1 MKKKVR
7 IPINRILLPIFIL
20 GLFTLVFLKLIEN
33 RSIDKLV
40 EKNIHLLAELDLHN
54 KLHGIEVE
62 SKRVDNELRILVAS
76 KEMRPADEDILQQVG
91 AIGAALDTL
100 NLYSPGPDA
109 SLASDLIR
117 LFIAKTDFQKQIIQA
132 NNQSAKAEAEKLLN
146 SPSNRLLK
154 DSIGMVALLF
164 NQDHKLAST
173 VITASIR
180 ESGREIHFRSIIL
193 VITAFI
199 VCLLVCYFLLAKKKQ
214 SENSE
219 KRVKAAAS
227 VKENFLA
234 NMSHEIRT
242 PLNAILGFTH
252 ILQKSNLD
260 AEQQKHIQ
268 VIHSSGNNL
277 LSIVNEILD
286 LSKIEAGMM
295 RIEQTPFR
303 PAEVMANVEEMLRQK
318 ADEKKLRLIV
328 NVDSEIPDTV
338 SGDAVRLTQV
348 LINLISNAIKFTEDG
363 GVYVRVTPYKRDGE
377 TISLE
382 FLVRDTGIG
391 IPKEK
396 QQHIFERFEQ
406 AEAATTRRFGGTGL
420 GLSIVK
426 HLIDLQKGTIT
437 LNSEQGYGTSFL
449 VVLPYKLTNE
459 VASSVHVDKLPDAV
473 PVANNKVTILV
484 AEDNT
489 LNQHLMRHLL
499 KNWGFEFDIVG
510 NGVLAV
516 EAVRQKPY
524 NMVLMDI
531 QMPEMDGHAA
541 TRFIRNDL
549 GSSIPII
556 AMTAHAMSG
565 EREKCIANGMNDY
578 ISKPID
584 EKKLYQLITQYST
597 TMNLPATTVIQ
608 HQAFNQQVPAGPA
621 KVINLQYVDEI
632 AGGDASFKKDIIRE
646 FVNQVPAKINTL
658 EKAIAANNFSSI
670 RGIAHEMKTTVHFL
684 GLSVLIGQSLQKIE
698 DMASAQQSIGVIQQ
712 MFECI
717 KSVCLQA
724 VREAEPLVA

>member
-1 MKKKVR
+1 MNKKFK
-7 IPINRILLPIFIL
+7 IPLNRLMLPIFVV
-20 GLFTLVFLKLIEN
+20 GLITIVMLKLIEN

-40 EKNIHLLAELDLHN
+40 EKNINLLAELELHN
-54 KLHGIEVE
+54 KLHNLEIE
-62 SKRVDNELRILVAS
+62 SKRVDNELRTLV
-76 KEMRPADEDILQQVG
+76 KTGDGKPNQEIMQQVQMLKT
-91 AIGAALDTL
+91 ALDSFQYAL
-100 NLYSPGPDA
+100 PGLEES
-109 SLASDLIR
+109 SLANNLTR
-117 LFIAKTDFQKQIIQA
+117 LFITKTGLQFRAIRGYNETSRASAETII
-132 NNQSAKAEAEKLLN
+132 N
-146 SPSNRLLK
+146 SHENRMLG
-154 DSIGMVALLF
+154 DSITLVATLF
-164 NQDHKLAST
+164 NQDHKMASSE
-173 VITASIR
+173 ITASIR
-180 ESGREIHFRSIIL
+180 KSGREIHLRSIIL
-193 VITAFI
+193 VIAACI

-219 KRVKAAAS
+219 KKVKAAAS

-260 AEQQKHIQ
+260 MEQHKHIQ
-268 VIHSSGNNL
+268 IIHSSGNNL

-295 RIEQTPFR
+295 RIEQAPFR
-303 PAEVMANVEEMLRQK
+303 IADVMANVEEMLSQK
-318 ADEKKLRLIV
+318 ADEKKLKLIV
-328 NVDSEIPDTV
+328 NVDSEIPETL

-348 LINLISNAIKFTEDG
+348 LINLISNAIKFTEEG
-363 GVYVRVTPYKRDGE
+363 GVYVRVTPYKREKDAL
-377 TISLE
+377 TLE

-396 QQHIFERFEQ
+396 QSHIFERFEQ

-426 HLIDLQKGTIT
+426 HLVDLQKGSIT

-459 VASSVHVDKLPDAV
+459 AAPSVYVGKTPETLPMK
-473 PVANNKVTILV
+473 NNAIKILV

-489 LNQHLMRHLL
+489 LNQHLMKHLL
-499 KNWGFEFDIVG
+499 KNWGFDFDIVS

-516 EAVRQKPY
+516 EAVRKQAY
-524 NMVLMDI
+524 NLVLMDI

-549 GSSIPII
+549 RSAIPII

-565 EREKCIANGMNDY
+565 EREKCIGHGMDDY

-597 TMNLPATTVIQ
+597 TMNQTLSSVTLP
-608 HQAFNQQVPAGPA
+608 PA
-621 KVINLQYVDEI
+621 KVINLEYVDEI
-632 AGGDASFKKDIIRE
+632 SGGDDAFKRDIIRE
-646 FVNQVPAKINTL
+646 FVQQVPAKISSL
-658 EKAIAANNFSSI
+658 EKAIATQNYTSI
-670 RGIAHEMKTTVHFL
+670 RSLAHEMKTTVHFL
-684 GLSVLIGQSLQKIE
+684 GLSTLIGQALQKVE
-698 DMASAQQSIGVIQQ
+698 DLANTQQSLGTIGQ
-712 MFECI
+712 MFTNI

-724 VREAEPLVA
+724 VREAQPLVA